1 METLLP
7 KLNIW
12 LVSIVTIWLLKIL
25 FIWGNKIHIWYMKSD
40 LWILVY
46 GIQRW
51 NGWEFIAAYISNS
64 CIFDCLQDIS
74 IEMSSRAPH
83 PFSIPHAFSNSGGD
97 TTTSPSCS
105 KQKPEVV
112 PDMTFNFIHMLCLFV
127 PLTLIQP
134 HVIFNWSSFLYLCS
148 IPRVSRLLCK
158 GPESNI

>member
-1 METLLP
+1 MC
-7 KLNIW
+7 LNIW
-12 LVSIVTIWLLKIL
+12 LVILSPYDYSKYSSFEETKSI
-25 FIWGNKIHIWYMKSD
+25 FGMWYMKSD

-46 GIQRW
+46 GVQRW

-64 CIFDCLQDIS
+64 CISGCLQDIS

-112 PDMTFNFIHMLCLFV
+112 PDMTFNFIHLLGHEIALPLYHHYCL
-127 PLTLIQP
+127 P
-134 HVIFNWSSFLYLCS
+134 
-148 IPRVSRLLCK
+148 
-158 GPESNI
+158 